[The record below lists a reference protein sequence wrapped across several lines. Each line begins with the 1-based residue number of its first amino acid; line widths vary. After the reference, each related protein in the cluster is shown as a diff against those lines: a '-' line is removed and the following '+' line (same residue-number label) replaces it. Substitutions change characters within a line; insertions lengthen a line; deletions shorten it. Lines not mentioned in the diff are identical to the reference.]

1 MSIEAPINPNATPP
15 VKPKPFEDTI
25 TERTFQPT
33 KAFDPSKL
41 SRTYT
46 HSQWIAKEDW
56 YATQCNSIQL
66 NESPT
71 PAEIQQAAIR
81 IDTLLSM
88 ARIDYAYVNQM
99 YDRYSMQLKIE
110 EKRMFVDLK
119 IQPPA
124 QYNTLKLTVDEMK
137 GVVASVIQKTPWAG
151 TKYSLYELVEMSSN
165 RNIFMESVIKILQ
178 DKKDLL
184 ITHSGMLKIESSL
197 NSLQPNVH
205 SQSHQGYKHSMED

>member
-1 MSIEAPINPNATPP
+1 MDTVEQTVAQSAT
-15 VKPKPFEDTI
+15 T
-25 TERTFQPT
+25 QP
-33 KAFDPSKL
+33 AFDPSQL

-46 HSQWIAKEDW
+46 HSQWLTKEDW
-56 YATQCNSIQL
+56 YAKECNAIHL

-71 PAEIQQAAIR
+71 PAEIQKAAVR

-110 EKRMFVDLK
+110 EKRLFVDLK
-119 IQPPA
+119 ITPPT

-137 GVVASVIQKTPWAG
+137 GVVASIIQKTPWAG
-151 TKYSLYELVEMSSN
+151 TKYSLYQLVEMSSN
-165 RNIFMESVIKILQ
+165 RNIFMEGVIKILQ

-197 NSLQPNVH
+197 NSLGTNTTTGP
-205 SQSHQGYKHSMED
+205 SYQGYRHSMEA

>member
-1 MSIEAPINPNATPP
+1 MAREVAVDLNATPP
-15 VKPKPFEDTI
+15 VPTEKRI
-25 TERTFQPT
+25 TEGTWTPT
-33 KAFDPSKL
+33 KVFDPTKL

-46 HSQWIAKEDW
+46 NSQWIMKEDW
-56 YATQCNSIQL
+56 YANECNSIRL
-66 NESPT
+66 NESPS
-71 PAEIQQAAIR
+71 PAEIQQAAVK

-88 ARIDYAYVNQM
+88 ARIDYAYVSQM

-119 IQPPA
+119 ITPPS

-165 RNIFMESVIKILQ
+165 RNIFMESIIKVLQ

-197 NSLQPNVH
+197 NGMQPNVATAH
-205 SQSHQGYKHSMED
+205 TSYRHSMED

>member
-1 MSIEAPINPNATPP
+1 MDTVEQTVAQP
-15 VKPKPFEDTI
+15 VT
-25 TERTFQPT
+25 TQQT
-33 KAFDPSKL
+33 FDPSQL

-46 HSQWIAKEDW
+46 HSQWLAKEDW
-56 YATQCNSIQL
+56 YAKECNGIHL

-71 PAEIQQAAIR
+71 PAEIQKAAVR

-110 EKRMFVDLK
+110 EKRLFVDLK
-119 IQPPA
+119 ITPPT

-137 GVVASVIQKTPWAG
+137 GVVASIIQKTPWAG
-151 TKYSLYELVEMSSN
+151 TKYSLYQLVEMSSN
-165 RNIFMESVIKILQ
+165 RNIFMEGVIKILQ

-197 NSLQPNVH
+197 NSLSPNAIPG
-205 SQSHQGYKHSMED
+205 QYHQGYKHSMED

>member
-1 MSIEAPINPNATPP
+1 MDTVEQTVAQSAT
-15 VKPKPFEDTI
+15 T
-25 TERTFQPT
+25 QP
-33 KAFDPSKL
+33 AFDPSQL

-46 HSQWIAKEDW
+46 HSQWLTKEDW
-56 YATQCNSIQL
+56 YAKECNAIHL

-71 PAEIQQAAIR
+71 PAEIQKAAVR

-110 EKRMFVDLK
+110 EKRLFVDLK
-119 IQPPA
+119 ITPPT

-137 GVVASVIQKTPWAG
+137 GVVASIIQKTPWAG
-151 TKYSLYELVEMSSN
+151 TKYSLYQLVEMSSN
-165 RNIFMESVIKILQ
+165 RNIFMEGVIKILQ

-197 NSLQPNVH
+197 NSLSPNAIPG
-205 SQSHQGYKHSMED
+205 QSHQGYKHSMED

>member
-1 MSIEAPINPNATPP
+1 MSIEAETNVIATP
-15 VKPKPFEDTI
+15 VTKPAVQT
-25 TERTFQPT
+25 
-33 KAFDPSKL
+33 AFDPSKL

-46 HSQWIAKEDW
+46 NSQWIAKEDW
-56 YATQCNSIQL
+56 YARECNSIQL

-71 PAEIQQAAIR
+71 PSEIQQAAVR

-88 ARIDYAYVNQM
+88 ARIDYAYVSQM

-110 EKRMFVDLK
+110 EKRNFVDLK
-119 IQPPA
+119 ISPPS

-137 GVVASVIQKTPWAG
+137 GVVVSVIQKQPWAG

-165 RNIFMESVIKILQ
+165 RNIFMEAIIKILQ

-197 NSLQPNVH
+197 NGMQSNVP
-205 SQSHQGYKHSMED
+205 SQTHHGYKHSMED